1 MTQPTKKTNGAK
13 TGIAVVCPHTDV
25 CSAPSMQ
32 QELMRSLDDM
42 SQSLQMLIQR
52 VEQVHSESLERA
64 RVYIECNDAILKA
77 LRRVE
82 EQMKGEA
89 DAA

>member
-13 TGIAVVCPHTDV
+13 TGVAVVCPHTDV
-25 CSAPSMQ
+25 CNAPSMQ

-42 SQSLQMLIQR
+42 SNSLQMLIQR
-52 VEQVHSESLERA
+52 VEQVHSESLDRA
-64 RVYIECNDAILKA
+64 RAYIECNDQILKA

-82 EQMKGEA
+82 EEVEGA
-89 DAA
+89 DA

>member
-13 TGIAVVCPHTDV
+13 TGVAVVCPHTDV
-25 CSAPSMQ
+25 CNAPSMQ
-32 QELMRSLDDM
+32 AELMRSLDDM

-64 RVYIECNDAILKA
+64 KVYIECNDEVLKA
-77 LRRVE
+77 LKRVE
-82 EQMKGEA
+82 ERVGGEA
-89 DAA
+89 NA

>member
-1 MTQPTKKTNGAK
+1 MPQSTKKTNGRK
-13 TGIAVVCPHTDV
+13 TTQPICPHGDV
-25 CSAPSMQ
+25 CVAPVMHK
-32 QELMRSLDDM
+32 ELMSSLDDM

-64 RVYIECNDAILKA
+64 RNYIECNDQILKA

-82 EQMKGEA
+82 EKVEVA
-89 DAA
+89 DA